1 MTPFRDVPG
10 LTGGMHTNSVEKE
23 DVMEHS
29 GKRKW
34 ITGRALAAGAAAL
47 VLAGLVALSAQARGT
62 EWGRHKPSPDSLA
75 ARMAERL
82 GLSADQKAQVQE
94 ILTQNLAKRA
104 EIREEGRKKMESLR
118 DDTQKRFA
126 SVLTPEQMTKLR
138 ALREERRD
146 RRRDCSPGR
155 RDGDRGHHG
164 GPPPQT
170 E

>member
-1 MTPFRDVPG
+1 
-10 LTGGMHTNSVEKE
+10 
-23 DVMEHS
+23 MEHS
-29 GKRKW
+29 GKRKR
-34 ITGRALAAGAAAL
+34 IVGRVLAAGAAVL

-62 EWGRHKPSPDSLA
+62 EWGRHKPTPESLS

-82 GLSADQKAQVQE
+82 GLSADQKARVQE

-118 DDTQKRFA
+118 DDTEKRFA
-126 SVLTPEQMTKLR
+126 SVLTPEQMTRLR
-138 ALREERRD
+138 ALREERRE

-155 RDGDRGHHG
+155 RDGGRGDRGG
-164 GPPPQT
+164 QPPQP